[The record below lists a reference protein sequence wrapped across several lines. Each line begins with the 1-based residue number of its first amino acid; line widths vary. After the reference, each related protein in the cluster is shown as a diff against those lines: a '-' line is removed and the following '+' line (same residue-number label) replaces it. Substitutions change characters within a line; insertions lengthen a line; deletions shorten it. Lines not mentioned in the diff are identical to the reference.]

1 MRIYGLTG
9 GIGCGKSEVAR
20 RLTERGIP
28 VIDADLVGHQVLEP
42 GGPAVDAVVAAFG
55 EAILTE
61 GMIDREKLGAVVFSD
76 DAAREKLIAITH
88 PLITRIIA
96 EQCADLVQQGH
107 SSIVIEATLL
117 AEDGKREAWMSGLIL
132 VLSGEDL
139 RLARLVSSRGM
150 DPADIGK
157 RMAAQTLPEEKAPL
171 ADWVIENNGTL
182 DELRAA
188 TDSVVEAIRGLDA
201 EG

>member
-28 VIDADLVGHQVLEP
+28 VIDADLVAHQVLEP
-42 GGPAVDAVVAAFG
+42 GGPAVDGVVATFG

-61 GMIDREKLGAVVFSD
+61 GKIEREKLGAVVFSD

-117 AEDGKREAWMSGLIL
+117 AEDGKREAWMNGLIL

-150 DPADIGK
+150 DPTDVRK

-188 TDSVVEAIRGLDA
+188 TESVVEAIRRLEAQG
-201 EG
+201 